1 MIMSNTGFPMIG
13 FKGNGAAPADFV
25 RQLSGEVAP
34 RGLIGR
40 MRLALS
46 VRRERI
52 ALRSLDD
59 AALKD
64 IGLSRFDVERECTR
78 GLLDLPSQNPADR
91 RYRV

>member
-1 MIMSNTGFPMIG
+1 MSNTGFPMIG

-25 RQLSGEVAP
+25 RQLSGDIAP
-34 RGLIGR
+34 RGLVGR
-40 MRLALS
+40 IRLALS

-64 IGLSRFDVERECTR
+64 IGLSRFDVERECAR
-78 GLLDLPSQNPADR
+78 SFLDMPRQDPTDR